1 MRRRWDGKKAAAVA
15 VVGLLV
21 LLHGIPSLGPP
32 AAAAADSA
40 GTEILTLDDVVRITL
55 ENNRDIRKALEL
67 RNALE
72 GKYVEER
79 AAALP
84 QLIGT
89 ARGSRGW
96 DSTQEAFQ
104 IPPGN
109 TTVGAQLGVTQ
120 PLYTGG
126 QVTAAIRAARVGL
139 AIAEDRRKVSR
150 QSALKEAT
158 TTFHD
163 ILLARELNAIALENR
178 DQKARFLD
186 EAQKK
191 NAAGTATDYDVLV
204 AKVGLENAKPV
215 IVRTENHL
223 LSLRERLRFLLGRD
237 GRPVDVRGDLAAEI
251 VPYPEYGKALA
262 SAVENRPELSDI
274 RHRIGVTEELV
285 TIAKAGTMPRLD
297 VQADLGW
304 RDSTFGGL
312 SANGKVWSAGLYASW
327 PLFDGMRTRGRVAQA
342 RSDQSTLRIEEA
354 QLLDGVA
361 LQVRDATNAVRDAGE
376 VVRAITDTVGQAERL
391 LALAEKGYEY
401 GVKTKLEVDDANFN
415 LNQARVNLAQARRD
429 YLVANLNLR
438 YAMGTLGEE
447 WTASYDT
454 VETFTPATSPA
465 GVAREVLEGRPAL
478 NR

>member
-1 MRRRWDGKKAAAVA
+1 
-15 VVGLLV
+15 
-21 LLHGIPSLGPP
+21 
-32 AAAAADSA
+32 
-40 GTEILTLDDVVRITL
+40 
-55 ENNRDIRKALEL
+55 
-67 RNALE
+67 
-72 GKYVEER
+72 
-79 AAALP
+79 
-84 QLIGT
+84 
-89 ARGSRGW
+89 
-96 DSTQEAFQ
+96 
-104 IPPGN
+104 
-109 TTVGAQLGVTQ
+109 
-120 PLYTGG
+120 
-126 QVTAAIRAARVGL
+126 VTAAVRAARVGL
-139 AIAEDRRKVSR
+139 ATAEDRRKVSR
-150 QSALKEAT
+150 QAALKEAT

-178 DQKARFLD
+178 DQKTRFLD

-191 NAAGTATDYDVLV
+191 YAAGTATDYDVLV

-215 IVRTENHL
+215 IVRTENQL
-223 LSLRERLRFLLGRD
+223 LSLRERLRFLLGRG

-251 VPYPEYGKALA
+251 SPYPEYGKALA

-274 RHRIGVTEELV
+274 RHRIGITEELV
-285 TIAKAGTMPRLD
+285 TIARAGTMPRLD

-304 RDSTFGGL
+304 RDSSLGGFDA
-312 SANGKVWSAGLYASW
+312 SGKVWSAGLFASW
-327 PLFDGMRTRGRVAQA
+327 PLFDGLRTRGRVAQA
-342 RSDQSTLRIEEA
+342 RSDRNTLRIEEA
-354 QLLDGVA
+354 QLLDGIA

-401 GVKTKLEVDDANFN
+401 GVKTKLEVDDANLN

-454 VETFTPATSPA
+454 IKTFTPAASPI
-465 GVAREVLEGRPAL
+465 GVVREVLEGQPAL